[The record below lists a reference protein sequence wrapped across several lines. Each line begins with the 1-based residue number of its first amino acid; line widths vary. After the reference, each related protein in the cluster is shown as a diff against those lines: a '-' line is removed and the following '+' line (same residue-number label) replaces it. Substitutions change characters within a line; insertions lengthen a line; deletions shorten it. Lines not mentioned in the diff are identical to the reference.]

1 MAVSNIFDKDS
12 IVLGAKFSDK
22 KEVIEET
29 GKLLLN
35 RGHIQP
41 EYIDAMLER
50 EEKFS
55 VYIGNGVAIPH
66 GVGGSEKYIKSSGIA
81 LIQVPDG
88 VSFGKNKTAY
98 VIIGIA
104 GVDGEHLDILA
115 KLAITCSDIEKV
127 EKIRMAVSKEEIL
140 KLIDM

>member
-1 MAVSNIFDKDS
+1 MSNIFDKDS
-12 IVLGAKFSDK
+12 IVLDAKFSDK
-22 KEVIEET
+22 TEVIQET
-29 GKLLLN
+29 GKILLN

-88 VSFGKNKTAY
+88 VSFGENKMAY

-115 KLAITCSDIEKV
+115 KLAITCSDTKKV
-127 EKIRMAVSKEEIL
+127 EKIRTAVSKEEIL

>member
-1 MAVSNIFDKDS
+1 MSNIFDKDS
-12 IVLGAKFSDK
+12 ILLDAKFNDK
-22 KEVIEET
+22 TEVIQET
-29 GKLLLN
+29 GNILLK

-41 EYIDAMLER
+41 EYINAMLER

-88 VSFGKNKTAY
+88 VSFGENKMAY

-115 KLAITCSDIEKV
+115 KLAITCSDVKKV
-127 EKIRMAVSKEEIL
+127 DKIRTAVSKDEIL
-140 KLIDM
+140 KLMDM